1 MTAVFFSLP
10 EYSTGL
16 VITGRA
22 RWVVVIIP
30 AADVVVMIL
39 VGWLFHSG
47 SSVQDGGKCLL
58 VLNEGFKLNHRFLKV
73 VEEMLP
79 LLEMEGLVTGR

>member
-1 MTAVFFSLP
+1 MVM
-10 EYSTGL
+10 
-16 VITGRA
+16 
-22 RWVVVIIP
+22 IP

-73 VEEMLP
+73 VEELLT
-79 LLEMEGLVTGR
+79 LLEMKGLVAGR